1 MLTPMASS
9 DSAVEVALA
18 EHEQLEDDMSELKLA
33 IAQLNDV
40 LNSISV
46 LSWDSSVMMP
56 HGACAA
62 QARGQQVAT
71 LTGVARSMLLSP
83 QTAAALEKAKT
94 GLRADDHDDRDTVSR
109 VTAALDFHNR
119 IPAKLSMDRA
129 MIKAAATQA
138 WTVAREQSDFSIFAP
153 HLEKTVEISRVYADA
168 IGVPPG
174 GHPYDALL
182 GLSEPGT
189 TLASLRDLFA
199 ELKAGIT
206 PILRHAASN
215 PPRTDFLHR
224 EYPVTTQEHV
234 AQKLAQAIGYN
245 FDGGRLDPTVHPFA
259 VSFTSADVR
268 ITTRYYPKF
277 INASI
282 FGTLH
287 ESGHAMYEQGVAPE
301 LNRTQLQRTFCA
313 QILLLKH

>member
-1 MLTPMASS
+1 MASR
-9 DSAVEVALA
+9 DTAVAEAEAAEVAGGLA
-18 EHEQLEDDMSELKLA
+18 ELNA
-33 IAQLNDV
+33 TIGQLNDV

-46 LSWDSSVMMP
+46 LGWDSSVMMP
-56 HGACAA
+56 DGPAAA

-71 LTGVARSMLLSP
+71 LTGVARSMLLSSE
-83 QTAAALEKAKT
+83 TATALEKAT
-94 GLRADDHDDRDTVSR
+94 AELSDADPDARYIVDR
-109 VTAALDFHNR
+109 VTEALDFHNR
-119 IPAKLSMDRA
+119 IPAQLSIDRA

-153 HLEKTVEISRVYADA
+153 HLEKTVEISRAYAAA
-168 IGVPPG
+168 IGVPDG

-189 TLASLRDLFA
+189 TLASLRALFA

-206 PILRHAASN
+206 PILRKAAAN

-224 EYPVTTQEHV
+224 KYPVEMQEHV
-234 AQKLAQAIGYN
+234 AKKLAKAIGYD
-245 FDGGRLDPTVHPFA
+245 FGGGRLDPTVHPFA

-268 ITTRYYPKF
+268 ITTRYYPDF

-287 ESGHAMYEQGVAPE
+287 ESGHAMYEQGVAPQ
-301 LNRTQLQRTFCA
+301 LNRTLQQLFDSTWEP
-313 QILLLKH
+313 

>member
-1 MLTPMASS
+1 MAGS
-9 DSAVEVALA
+9 DTAVEIRVDV
-18 EHEQLEDDMSELKLA
+18 DDVPDGILELKLA
-33 IAQLNDV
+33 IGRLNDV

-56 HGACAA
+56 DGPAPAA
-62 QARGQQVAT
+62 ARGQQVAT
-71 LTGVARSMLLSP
+71 LTGVARSMLLSSE
-83 QTAAALEKAKT
+83 TATALERAKDELRDADYDARETVARVAAAI
-94 GLRADDHDDRDTVSR
+94 
-109 VTAALDFHNR
+109 DFHNR
-119 IPAKLSMDRA
+119 IPAQLSIDRA

-153 HLEKTVEISRVYADA
+153 HLEKTVEISRAYATA
-168 IGVPPG
+168 IGVPDG

-199 ELKAGIT
+199 ELRAGIT
-206 PILRHAASN
+206 PILRQAAANS
-215 PPRTDFLHR
+215 PRTDFLHR
-224 EYPVTTQEHV
+224 NYPVGTQEQV
-234 AQKLAQAIGYN
+234 AKKLAESIGYA
-245 FDGGRLDPTVHPFA
+245 FGGGRLDPTIHPFA

-268 ITTRYYPKF
+268 ITTRYYPDF

-301 LNRTQLQRTFCA
+301 LNRALHHFLLFIAIFIRT
-313 QILLLKH
+313 